1 MGRPAEPDVRN
12 WLVAR
17 FKRPASEARTWARF
31 LTGLD
36 WDHIR
41 PLVRMAVAA
50 RVHPAVSMGMVAAHT
65 DDPTVAATFAAHLEA
80 KDKTLHQGVI
90 PSTET
95 ASTTVPEP

>member
-12 WLVAR
+12 WLLTR
-17 FKRPASEARTWARF
+17 FKRPTGEARSWARF

-36 WDHIR
+36 WSHIR
-41 PLVRMAVAA
+41 PLVQMAVAA

-65 DDPTVAATFAAHLEA
+65 DDSAVAATFAAHLEA
-80 KDKTLHQGVI
+80 KDKTLRPGVM

-95 ASTTVPEP
+95 ASTTVPET